1 MTTAQLDHLRK
12 IDAHLAHLLEIAAKR
27 TPGRWQQE
35 DIITNEVWSDADFI
49 CDCMDNSDANAAY
62 IAACAGKAEAGWE
75 STRILIAELLS
86 LHERMEKI
94 GCPEFVCEPIQKLLA
109 RWPLESLL
117 QTAKV

>member
-35 DIITNEVWSDADFI
+35 GIVTNEVWSDADFI

-62 IAACAGKAEAGWE
+62 IDACAGNAEAGWE
-75 STRILIAELLS
+75 STRILISSILD
-86 LHERMEKI
+86 LHDTMLKH
-94 GCPEFVCEPIQKLLA
+94 GCPEYQSKTAEKLLA
-109 RWPLESLL
+109 QWSLESLL